1 MANSGTAHPEIQRL
15 LQALRERGLISGPHE
30 ATQLASLLN
39 ISPQLVTNWKR
50 RGLSKEAKL
59 DIQDRFGISATW
71 LSTGDR
77 VHHVAASST
86 APLQA
91 NEPGAAAPYAAQSHR
106 SRREKHL
113 QALVAQL
120 DDTALAILI
129 DKAGDLLKEYARPK
143 AKAS

>member
-77 VHHVAASST
+77 VHHAAASSP

-91 NEPGAAAPYAAQSHR
+91 NEPEHSAPYAAQSQR
-106 SRREKHL
+106 SQREKRL

-129 DKAGDLLKEYARPK
+129 DKAGDLLKEYARPQ